1 MSHSRA
7 KARSW
12 RGLNVLWCGEKKK
25 TDKTD
30 FLLGSPVEKVTL
42 SGLLPAGQVAD

>member
-1 MSHSRA
+1 MYGCPTTA
-7 KARSW
+7 
-12 RGLNVLWCGEKKK
+12 GTL
-25 TDKTD
+25 KTD